1 MYKLTHFA
9 QVSFFDTHGTAGGK
23 SSHRP
28 WHRRL
33 AFFLLQAI
41 PNNQKGSRT
50 NIHPFRCQDN
60 LDGSSHGKQI
70 EDDLSHSKVKT
81 FLKGIKLNLSRL
93 PFIMR
98 FEYKISYLS
107 DKLDDFDENIKR
119 CIPRDN
125 RF

>member
-1 MYKLTHFA
+1 MSKLTHFA
-9 QVSFFDTHGTAGGK
+9 QVSLFDAHGAAGGK

-41 PNNQKGSRT
+41 RNNQKGSKT

-81 FLKGIKLNLSRL
+81 FLKGIKLNFLRWFFFL
-93 PFIMR
+93 MR

-107 DKLDDFDENIKR
+107 DKLDDFDENI
-119 CIPRDN
+119 
-125 RF
+125 